1 MFLAHKK
8 GANNVNY
15 SFSSTTQRNRAIPLK
30 IDRHHIKIGI
40 KNQLTTTKVDQIFVN
55 PNDFEVNGMYIFP
68 VPEDAVISKL
78 ALSIDGELVNGELLS
93 QEESHRIYRDSA
105 RHGGNRAIL
114 EHIGTRAFVA
124 KVPGIPAYGERRV
137 QFAYSQIISADSDLT
152 KYTYPLSLTKS
163 ASGLIRNLHI
173 EMEIESDDALRA
185 MHSPSH
191 EVIINRKNDH
201 CVHLS
206 YEGTDVDPDDDFLCY
221 YSVSDDNFGITLL
234 THRADES
241 EDGYFM
247 LLVSPKYE
255 VRQTEIV
262 EKDFIF
268 VLDHSGSMAG
278 RKVAQA
284 KEALRYCVQNL
295 NDGDRF
301 NLILFNEDI
310 TSFADRLSRG
320 EEWFGGE
327 RWPDSAVLSHKLID
341 VKNGREKAFAFIDG
355 IEGRGMT
362 NINEALRVAL
372 VENPDP
378 NRPRIIVF
386 LTDGQPTV
394 GVRNPAQILENVAK
408 ANRNLS
414 RIFVFGVGY
423 DVNDHLLDKM
433 AADNGGTRNYVTPN
447 EDIEAAVSSL
457 FRKMNEP
464 VLVDVRVNFGRII
477 TKELTPKNLPDLFR
491 EEQLTILGRYE
502 GYGDTIL
509 KLRGIIGSEWHEF
522 SKNVHFSELETDN
535 DFLPHLWAQ
544 RRIAELVDQAALG
557 DGSDELYKEIKRLS
571 KKYGVPTPYIS
582 FVDADDGSLRKVY
595 DDSRI
600 SDAYTEAIPIHER
613 IRHNRELEERKY
625 ARYKRQDA
633 NTRYIGR
640 KTFHRHGSMWVDIE
654 YDGKS
659 ERKQVEFG
667 SEDYYELMNGLPDL
681 AKYSKLAK
689 GALVVI
695 ICYKGVN
702 YEITPPT
709 V

>member
-1 MFLAHKK
+1 
-8 GANNVNY
+8 
-15 SFSSTTQRNRAIPLK
+15 
-30 IDRHHIKIGI
+30 
-40 KNQLTTTKVDQIFVN
+40 
-55 PNDFEVNGMYIFP
+55 
-68 VPEDAVISKL
+68 
-78 ALSIDGELVNGELLS
+78 
-93 QEESHRIYRDSA
+93 
-105 RHGGNRAIL
+105 
-114 EHIGTRAFVA
+114 
-124 KVPGIPAYGERRV
+124 
-137 QFAYSQIISADSDLT
+137 
-152 KYTYPLSLTKS
+152 
-163 ASGLIRNLHI
+163 
-173 EMEIESDDALRA
+173 
-185 MHSPSH
+185 
-191 EVIINRKNDH
+191 
-201 CVHLS
+201 
-206 YEGTDVDPDDDFLCY
+206 
-221 YSVSDDNFGITLL
+221 
-234 THRADES
+234 
-241 EDGYFM
+241 M

-255 VRQTEIV
+255 VKRTEIV

-278 RKVAQA
+278 RKVEQA

-310 TSFADRLSRG
+310 TSLADRLNRG

-327 RWPDSAVLSHKLID
+327 RWSDSTVLSDQLID

-362 NINEALRVAL
+362 NINDALLTAL
-372 VENPDP
+372 AEKPDP
-378 NRPRIIVF
+378 KRPRIIVF
-386 LTDGQPTV
+386 LTDGRPTA
-394 GVRNPAQILENVAK
+394 GVRKPAQILENVAK
-408 ANRNLS
+408 VNKNLS

-423 DVNDHLLDKM
+423 DINDHLLDKM
-433 AADNGGTRNYVTPN
+433 AADNGGTRNYVTPDEN
-447 EDIEAAVSSL
+447 IEDAVSSL

-464 VLVDVRVNFGRII
+464 VLVDVRVNFGQII

-502 GYGDTIL
+502 GHGDTVL
-509 KLRGIIGSEWHEF
+509 KLRGIIGSERHEF

-557 DGSDELYKEIKRLS
+557 DGSDEFYKEIKRLS
-571 KKYGVPTPYIS
+571 EKYGIPTPYTS

-613 IRHNRELEERKY
+613 IKINTQIEEQKVRP
-625 ARYKRQDA
+625 YKRQDA

-640 KTFHRHGSMWVDIE
+640 KTFRYQSGIWVDSE
-654 YDGKS
+654 YDGTS
-659 ERKQVEFG
+659 GRKQVEFD
-667 SEDYYELMNGLPDL
+667 SEDYYKLMNHLPDL

-689 GALVVI
+689 DALVMI

-702 YEITPPT
+702 YEITPPK

>member
-1 MFLAHKK
+1 MLTIVSLQHAE
-8 GANNVNY
+8 G
-15 SFSSTTQRNRAIPLK
+15 RAAPLK
-30 IDRHHIKIGI
+30 IDRYHIKVGI
-40 KNQLTTTKVDQIFVN
+40 KNQLTTTKIDQVFVN
-55 PNDFEVNGMYIFP
+55 PNSFKVNGMYIFP
-68 VPEDAVISKL
+68 VPNDAGLSKL
-78 ALSIDGELVNGELLS
+78 ALSIDGELVKGELLS
-93 QEESHRIYRDSA
+93 PEESARIYRNSA
-105 RHGGNRAIL
+105 RYGGNKAIL
-114 EHIGTRAFVA
+114 EHIGMRAFVA
-124 KVPGIPAYGERRV
+124 KVPGIPGYGERRI
-137 QFAYSQIISADSDLT
+137 QFAYSQIVSADSDLA
-152 KYTYPLSLTKS
+152 KYTHPLSLAKS
-163 ASGLIRNLHI
+163 ASGLIGNLHV
-173 EMEIESDDALRA
+173 EMEIESEDELRTVY
-185 MHSPSH
+185 SPSH
-191 EVIINRKNDH
+191 EVTINRKNNH

-234 THRADES
+234 THRVDEK

-255 VRQTEIV
+255 VKQTEIV

-310 TSFADRLSRG
+310 TSLADRLNRG

-327 RWPDSAVLSHKLID
+327 HWPDSTVLSDKLID
-341 VKNGREKAFAFIDG
+341 VKSGREKAFAFIDG

-362 NINEALRVAL
+362 NINDALLTAL
-372 VENPDP
+372 AEKPDP
-378 NRPRIIVF
+378 QRPRIIVF

-447 EDIEAAVSSL
+447 EDIEDAVSSL

-464 VLVDVRVNFGRII
+464 VLVDVRINFGRIV
-477 TKELTPKNLPDLFR
+477 TKALTPKNLPDLFR

-502 GYGDTIL
+502 EYGDTVL
-509 KLRGIIGSEWHEF
+509 KLRGIIGSEQHEF
-522 SKNVHFSELETDN
+522 SENVHFSELETGN
-535 DFLPHLWAQ
+535 DFLPHLWAEG
-544 RRIAELVDQAALG
+544 RVTELVDEAALNG
-557 DGSDELYKEIKRLS
+557 ENEELHKEIEHLS
-571 KKYGVPTPYIS
+571 KKYGVRTPYTS
-582 FVDADDGSLRKVY
+582 FIAADDGSLETIYR
-595 DDSRI
+595 STL
-600 SDAYTEAIPIHER
+600 SDAYTAAIPIPQR
-613 IRHNRELEERKY
+613 IRYNQELEKRKY
-625 ARYKRQDA
+625 ARYKRQYADMK
-633 NTRYIGR
+633 RVGR
-640 KTFHRHGSMWVDIE
+640 KTFHRHSKIWVDTE
-654 YDGKS
+654 YDGQS
-659 ERKQVEFG
+659 ETQKIEFD
-667 SEDYYELMNGLPDL
+667 SKDYYELMSYLPEL
-681 AKYSKLAK
+681 AKYSKLAESS
-689 GALVVI
+689 LSMI
-695 ICYKGVN
+695 ICHRGVN

-709 V
+709 I